1 MIFKF
6 RFQQQMEQ
14 KNFIPLKI
22 MQQDSKGWNLQENEI
37 EKLWSHG
44 ESIPMLTLS
53 ITENQEILME
63 R

>member
-1 MIFKF
+1 
-6 RFQQQMEQ
+6 MER
-14 KNFIPLKI
+14 KNFIPLKT
-22 MQQDSKGWNLQENEI
+22 MQQDSKGWNLQESEI
-37 EKLWSHG
+37 EKQWNHG